1 MKDHTKTP
9 KYYGKLA
16 KTGLV
21 WGAVRQ
27 GGNTLLLIP
36 TGMVLAR
43 LLSPQEAGTAAA
55 VTFFTQLAAR
65 LTQFGLGAALVRAK
79 QITREHVASV
89 FVMNLALGLS
99 AWATL
104 TMAAPSAGA
113 FFHSRDVGA
122 ALRIAAF
129 EFIISGFSSV
139 PTSLLS
145 RDMRYRESS
154 TSDWLST
161 IAQSGAAV
169 LFAWRGFSFWSL
181 VYASLIGDAT
191 RALCRIWMTRWVP
204 SFRMSRA
211 ALGDMLSFG
220 TGIYVRNL
228 LDYCAQ
234 NVDNL
239 IVGRVLGV
247 SSLGFYDKAYSGMS
261 RFVAYINLSGPS
273 VSFRVFALLDGEP
286 ERFRRAYR
294 KVMLTV
300 TLVGFPVL
308 SSMLLL
314 APEVIEVLFGRRW
327 MPAAVPFQLLC
338 GAGMLRLLNAYASSA
353 TQAKGRI
360 WSEVKRQA
368 MFTAALAAAVWVFS
382 GRWGISGAAAGVL
395 LATALI
401 TVLLQSLVK
410 RLASLRWR
418 DVLGPLLP
426 GCTCVVVLVP
436 ILVLTRAAIH
446 TFLPNAPALL
456 VLAVSG
462 AVASISYIAF
472 LLLAPFSEVR
482 SIVHETLED
491 FAPNLAIRLRWL
503 TRAPEENLPSLSA

>member
-1 MKDHTKTP
+1 MTHHTKKP
-9 KYYGKLA
+9 RYYGKLA
-16 KTGLV
+16 KTGLI

-79 QITREHVASV
+79 QITHEHVASV
-89 FVMNLALGLS
+89 FVMNLALGLT
-99 AWATL
+99 AWITL
-104 TMAAPSAGA
+104 TIAAPSAGA
-113 FFHSRDVGA
+113 FFHSHDVGA

-129 EFIISGFSSV
+129 EFIIAAFSSV

-145 RDMRYRESS
+145 RDMRYQESS

-169 LFAWRGFSFWSL
+169 LLAWRGFSFWSL
-181 VYASLIGDAT
+181 VYASLIGDGT
-191 RALCRIWMTRWVP
+191 RALCRIWMTRWIP
-204 SFRMSRA
+204 SVRMSRS
-211 ALGDMLSFG
+211 ALADMLSFG

-234 NVDNL
+234 NIDNL

-247 SSLGFYDKAYSGMS
+247 SSLGYYDKAYSGMS

-286 ERFRRAYR
+286 ERFRRGYR
-294 KVMLTV
+294 KVMLSV
-300 TLVGFPVL
+300 TLVGFPL
-308 SSMLLL
+308 LCSMILL

-338 GAGMLRLLNAYASSA
+338 GAGLLRLLNAYASSA

-368 MFTAALAAAVWVFS
+368 LFTAVLATAVWLFS
-382 GRWGISGAAAGVL
+382 RWGISGAAGGVL
-395 LATALI
+395 LATALV
-401 TVLLQSLVK
+401 TLLLQSLVK
-410 RLASLRWR
+410 RLASLSWR
-418 DVLGPLLP
+418 DVLTPLIPGTICAAGVLP
-426 GCTCVVVLVP
+426 VLIATKAV
-436 ILVLTRAAIH
+436 IH
-446 TFLPNAPALL
+446 GLHPGASALL
-456 VLAVSG
+456 VLAGCFVTG
-462 AVASISYIAF
+462 VIWYTAF
-472 LLLAPFSEVR
+472 LLFAPFSELRAV
-482 SIVHETLED
+482 VHETVED
-491 FAPNLAIRLRWL
+491 FAPRLAARLRWL
-503 TRAPEENLPSLSA
+503 PGQSQDKLPSLSA